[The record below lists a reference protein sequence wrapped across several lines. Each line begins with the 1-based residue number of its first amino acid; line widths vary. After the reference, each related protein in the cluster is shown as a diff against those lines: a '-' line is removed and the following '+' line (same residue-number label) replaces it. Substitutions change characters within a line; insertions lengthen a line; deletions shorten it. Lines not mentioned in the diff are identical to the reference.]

1 MERVGRPGTRAPGEF
16 ARAISGVGHRSLVFL
31 GRGARYL
38 KETLRGESPSRQL
51 LACDA
56 GLFRYGRKE
65 MCGVHGFAA
74 RSGDFLGTLTQVR
87 EGRLASATDD
97 DVGFCHGADATMT
110 IDGGSGASLRRD
122 WPAAWR
128 PARDPTV
135 PRLSSPSHASALVP
149 LGASKTASGSSSRGA
164 LDSTVSALVTR
175 AMRSAGIIALAGILA
190 AAAST
195 GCAPIDRARQ
205 CETLAETVNPSLEK
219 IEALSASMRE
229 ETRIATLDTIA
240 DTYDELAE
248 RVKTLASS
256 DSADSKLEPVMRD
269 MGRLFV
275 RTANTTRALITSVE
289 KDKLSSLRSASRRL
303 ERQTREH
310 NKLLKRA
317 RRICKTK

>member
-1 MERVGRPGTRAPGEF
+1 
-16 ARAISGVGHRSLVFL
+16 
-31 GRGARYL
+31 
-38 KETLRGESPSRQL
+38 
-51 LACDA
+51 
-56 GLFRYGRKE
+56 
-65 MCGVHGFAA
+65 
-74 RSGDFLGTLTQVR
+74 
-87 EGRLASATDD
+87 
-97 DVGFCHGADATMT
+97 
-110 IDGGSGASLRRD
+110 
-122 WPAAWR
+122 
-128 PARDPTV
+128 
-135 PRLSSPSHASALVP
+135 
-149 LGASKTASGSSSRGA
+149 